1 MTDSGVENADQTGGP
16 SASGVGAILRLLFA
30 GRTGLDDSGV
40 EKHDQKGGPSASGV
54 GVPRFRFT
62 GSARF
67 TGDGVDSPGED
78 AIVVTDCGDPLS
90 PGENAMAVTDGG
102 DPHSLSLS
110 SDPDALPDG
119 RVSGDS
125 GSIADAKLAK
135 GQDTTAGHYTAPARS
150 KLPHGLESAD
160 ARRWECNR
168 SEIRKYRWHVIL
180 AACLH
185 CSHTSNDRH

>member
-78 AIVVTDCGDPLS
+78 AI
-90 PGENAMAVTDGG
+90 AVTDGG